1 MPALGRERVGTDPE
15 EKSRSQRKREV
26 EALQELGVRLADL
39 TPEQL
44 CHIDL
49 SPDLRAAVEQLRAI
63 TTRGAR
69 RRQMQYIG
77 ALMRALDTAGIQD
90 ALGAIDRGHAREVE
104 WERRIERWCD
114 QLIEGDEAALA
125 EIVQRHPG
133 VDRQRLRQLA
143 RNAHRAPEGPE
154 RTRAA
159 RVLFRC
165 LRAAAE
171 PGAGGAAPE
180 GNIESS

>member
-1 MPALGRERVGTDPE
+1 MNPE

-26 EALQELGVRLADL
+26 EALQKLGVRLAEL

-44 CHIDL
+44 RHIDIR
-49 SPDLRAAVEQLRAI
+49 PDLRAAVEQLRAI

-77 ALMRALDTAGIQD
+77 ALMRALDTTDIQD

-104 WERRIERWCD
+104 WERRIERWRD
-114 QLIEGDEAALA
+114 RLVEGDEAVLE
-125 EIVQRHPG
+125 EIVARHPE

-143 RNAHRAPEGPE
+143 RNAHHAPEGPE

-159 RVLFRC
+159 RVLFRF

-171 PGAGGAAPE
+171 PGTGADASD
-180 GNIESS
+180 GTIESS